1 MEAVRQAAEAADV
14 SINNPVE
21 WETWDELGAPIKRHR
36 KLQNVPI
43 FKDAVLGLYR
53 ASAAVK
59 YHKII
64 FKQNQQIRAINVEKE
79 YPTNLR
85 LSDFDALNKKYAKGQ
100 LFERL
105 HAKKFTPEEEEELAN
120 PSTHDA
126 DDPEFQGTPQQKIA
140 IQNVRLTKNLASQY
154 EKFGK
159 KTLDFC
165 SKRHYPSSWAWGCSE
180 IGTGYNA
187 TAADNEVYIAET
199 ASQ

>member
-1 MEAVRQAAEAADV
+1 MASQGHEWFKSANQALRAVRQAAEAADV

-43 FKDAVLGLYR
+43 FKDA
-53 ASAAVK
+53 
-59 YHKII
+59 
-64 FKQNQQIRAINVEKE
+64 NQQIRAINVEKE

-140 IQNVRLTKNLASQY
+140 IQNVRLTKNLASEY